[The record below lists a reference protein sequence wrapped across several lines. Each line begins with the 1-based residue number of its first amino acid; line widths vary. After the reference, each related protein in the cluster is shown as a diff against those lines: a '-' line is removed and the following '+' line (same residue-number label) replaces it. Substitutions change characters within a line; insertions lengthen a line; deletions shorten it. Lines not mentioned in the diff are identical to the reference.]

1 MEEWLINKKMSLSD
15 LFFEIGN
22 VIKNYEESSYVK
34 EEIKVNDELYSI
46 NQIIELYP
54 LLSKHILTN
63 AINNGELKVTWLG
76 NKRYFN
82 LNDINEYLKL
92 KQETVHNSVPETL
105 ESWRNR

>member
-1 MEEWLINKKMSLSD
+1 MSLSD

>member
-1 MEEWLINKKMSLSD
+1 MSLSD
-15 LFFEIGN
+15 LFFEIAN
-22 VIKNYEESSYVK
+22 VIKNYEENSYVK